1 MARHRWRAET
11 DPVPQ
16 LAVVLNS
23 YQQRGDAM
31 GWHQSLED
39 AKTAAAVDE
48 RPILVILEAPG

>member
-1 MARHRWRAET
+1 
-11 DPVPQ
+11 
-16 LAVVLNS
+16 
-23 YQQRGDAM
+23 M